1 MRFPTLATKK
11 KKIIK
16 EKDEFKENNAL
27 KIKSQLKNT
36 DQIKASLSEQPKLEE
51 KKTSNEKINNFED
64 IVRFA
69 NQENEIELKYDL
81 ERNVKLV
88 SFKSGTID
96 ISFNEKLN
104 KNFIKIL
111 TEKLY
116 NWTGQRWIISL
127 NKKIGE
133 KTIFEKKN
141 ETKNQQINEAK
152 NNEKIK
158 MLLEAFDDAVLVNVN
173 KEDD

>member
-1 MRFPTLATKK
+1 MPCRVEPAHAWR
-11 KKIIK
+11 
-16 EKDEFKENNAL
+16 EPAWPECSVGRGPE
-27 KIKSQLKNT
+27 
-36 DQIKASLSEQPKLEE
+36 
-51 KKTSNEKINNFED
+51 TS
-64 IVRFA
+64 
-69 NQENEIELKYDL
+69 
-81 ERNVKLV
+81 
-88 SFKSGTID
+88 
-96 ISFNEKLN
+96 
-104 KNFIKIL
+104 
-111 TEKLY
+111 
-116 NWTGQRWIISL
+116 WTGQRWIISL